1 MEAYQ
6 KLKLIFGGLTRA
18 HGVFYKGEKKESGKV
33 GGKAFIVKEEVT
45 DKHWQDHIAGTVPSL
60 GIIPIR
66 DDNTCSW
73 SCIDVDDY
81 TVDVRKTINLY
92 TKLNLPIIPC
102 RSKSGGFHLF
112 IFYTEPVPAKDAIA
126 KLTEIASVLGFADCE
141 IFPKQESLNAER
153 GDTGNFLNLPYWNGD
168 MSGRYA
174 MDEKGESLTMEE
186 FFNLVDQ
193 KAITHDQLQNLS
205 VKPLKQ
211 KKSTFDGPPCIEILM
226 NMGIFEGSRDDVVFH
241 YCVYAKKKF
250 GPGEWQNKVM
260 EFNTTY
266 CQPPMSYD
274 QVKQKIDQHEKKEY
288 GYKCKDVPMR
298 NHCDSSKCRI
308 RKFGIGRDD
317 IEMNIANL
325 TKLESDESVWHL
337 DVDGQ
342 RITVTTDELMDQRLF
357 RKKVLET
364 HTNLP
369 VEMSKRD
376 YEARIRE
383 LLESCE
389 IIKMP
394 QEVTK
399 EGRFYSH
406 LEDFIYNQHITDE
419 VEDVLNHSVWRND
432 NKIYFQLSSLERY
445 LRKIQFKDF
454 STTQMGSLIRDKG
467 GNSKQV
473 RLNKNTVKNLFFVP
487 DHRIAD
493 ENKMEVP
500 KVKDDIPF

>member
-6 KLKLIFGGLTRA
+6 KLKSIFGGLTRA

-33 GGKAFIVKEEVT
+33 GGKAYIVKEEVT
-45 DKHWQDHIAGTVPSL
+45 DKHWQDHLAGTVPSL

-66 DDNTCSW
+66 DDSTCSW

-81 TVDVRKTINLY
+81 TIDVRKTIQLY

-112 IFYTEPVPAKDAIA
+112 IFYKEPVPAKDAIE

-141 IFPKQESLNAER
+141 VFPKQESLNVER

-174 MDEKGESLTMEE
+174 MDEKGESLTLEE
-186 FFNLVDQ
+186 FFILVDQ

-205 VKPLKQ
+205 VRPLKQ

-241 YCVYAKKKF
+241 YSVYAKKKF

-473 RLNKNTVKNLFFVP
+473 RLNKNTVKNLFFIP

>member
-6 KLKLIFGGLTRA
+6 KLKSIFNGLTRA
-18 HGVFYKGEKKESGKV
+18 HGVFYKGEIKDSGKV
-33 GGKAFIVKEEVT
+33 GGKAFIIKEEVT
-45 DKHWQDHIAGTVPSL
+45 DKHWQDHVEGNDPSL

-66 DDNTCSW
+66 DDATCSW

-81 TVDVRKTINLY
+81 TIDVRKTIDNY

-112 IFYTEPVPAKDAIA
+112 IFYKEPVPAKDAIK

-153 GDTGNFLNLPYWNGD
+153 GDTGNFLNLPYFGGD

-174 MDEKGESLTMEE
+174 MDQKGESLTLEE
-186 FFNLVDQ
+186 FFNLVSQ
-193 KAITHDQLQNLS
+193 KAITHDDLQNLS
-205 VKPLKQ
+205 VRALKQ
-211 KKSTFDGPPCIEILM
+211 KKATFDGPPCIEILQ

-241 YCVYAKKKF
+241 YCVYAKKKY
-250 GPGEWQNKVM
+250 GAGEWQNKVF
-260 EFNTTY
+260 EFNTNY
-266 CQPPMSYD
+266 CKPPMSYD
-274 QVKQKIDQHEKKEY
+274 QVKQKIDQHEKKDY

-298 NHCDSSKCRI
+298 SHCDNSKCRI

-337 DVDGQ
+337 DVDGK
-342 RITVTTDELMDQRLF
+342 RITVSTDELMDQRMF

-376 YEARIRE
+376 FEARIRE
-383 LLESCE
+383 LLEQCE

-394 QEVTK
+394 YEVTK
-399 EGRFYSH
+399 EGQFNSH
-406 LEDFIYNQHITDE
+406 LDDFIYNQAIADE
-419 VEDVLNHSVWRND
+419 IEDVLNHCVWKD
-432 NKIYFQLSSLERY
+432 DGKIFFQLTSLERY
-445 LRKIQFKDF
+445 FKKIQFKEF
-454 STTQMGSLIRDKG
+454 SSTQMGSLIRDRG
-467 GNSKQV
+467 GDSKKV
-473 RLNKNTVKNLFFVP
+473 RVNTNTVKNLFYIPDPKPKQEAKLNVP
-487 DHRIAD
+487 NVKSD
-493 ENKMEVP
+493 VP
-500 KVKDDIPF
+500 F